1 MNQGPV
7 VPTAIIGAG
16 PYGLSIAAH
25 LRHAGADFRIFGDP
39 MSRWRWQMP
48 KGMLLKSNGFASN
61 LSDPLRKLTLEH
73 YCSRMGL
80 PYGDRD
86 VPIPLDT
93 FTGYSLDFQRQL
105 VPNVENEFVQQV
117 DRMADC
123 FVLRLK
129 SGEVFRAARV
139 VVATGLEHAEFIP
152 PEAQHLPSELLSHVS
167 SHHELDDFRAKDV
180 IVIGGGQSA
189 LESAAL
195 LSELGASVRVI
206 ARAPAVA
213 WTPPPPK
220 DTRRSV
226 YERLRAPSSGLG
238 AGLQLWVYSTIP
250 GLFRYLPQQIRFSRV
265 KKVLGPAG
273 SWWLKD
279 RVVGQL
285 ELLPGR
291 VVTKAEERGGRAVLH
306 VRHTDGQVSR
316 LTADHVIAATGYRF
330 AVSRLPFL
338 SSPLRD
344 AIRSEQGSPVL
355 SPHFESSVPGIYF
368 TGLASAPAFGPAMRF
383 LEGANYTARC
393 VAAHLTRRIPSRV
406 QSDLEYV
413 HAAGS

>member
-1 MNQGPV
+1 MNSGPV
-7 VPTAIIGAG
+7 VPIAIVGAG

-25 LRHAGADFRIFGDP
+25 LRHAGADFRIFGNP

-61 LSDPLRKLTLEH
+61 LSDPLGKLTLGR

-80 PYGDRD
+80 PYGDRG
-86 VPIPLDT
+86 VPVPLDT
-93 FTGYSLDFQRQL
+93 FTSYSLDFQRQL
-105 VPNVENEFVQQV
+105 VPHVESDLVQQIE
-117 DRMADC
+117 RRGDC
-123 FVLRLK
+123 FALRLD
-129 SGEVFRAARV
+129 SGEVFRAAKV
-139 VVATGLEHAEFIP
+139 VLATGLEHAEFIP
-152 PEAQHLPSELLSHVS
+152 PETQSLPAELLSHIS
-167 SHHELDDFRAKDV
+167 AHHDLHDFRTKDV

-213 WTPPPPK
+213 WTPPPKSTP
-220 DTRRSV
+220 RSV

-238 AGLQLWVYSTIP
+238 AGLQLWMYSTIP
-250 GLFRYLPQQIRFSRV
+250 GLFRYLPRQVRFSRV

-279 RVVGQL
+279 RVVDRV
-285 ELLPGR
+285 ELLPGH
-291 VVTKAEERGGRAVLH
+291 VVTKAETRAGRAVLH
-306 VRHTDGQVSR
+306 LRRADGQVSR

-330 AVSRLPFL
+330 TVPHLPFL
-338 SSPLRD
+338 SADLKTE
-344 AIRSEQGSPVL
+344 IRSDQGSPVL
-355 SPHFESSVPGIYF
+355 SPHFESNVPGLYF

-383 LEGANYTARC
+383 LEGAGYTARC
-393 VAAHLTRRIPSRV
+393 VSSHLVRRIPSRL
-406 QSDLEYV
+406 QTDLEYV
-413 HAAGS
+413 HVAGS